1 MDTRNT
7 FVLFHSNYCQHC
19 KDFIEKLQKV
29 GGGLYQKFTL
39 ICVDNNQSI
48 PKSIQSVP
56 TILVPSHEH
65 PLTDSS
71 VFMWLDT
78 LASNFSKE
86 NNNSNWQ
93 KSVEAGPP
101 QKNSEG
107 PVAQNSEVA
116 DNENITPYIA
126 CEMGGGFSDS
136 FSFLNTDGTTG
147 NPMEHNFQFLT
158 DNIANS
164 GGAINDSS
172 GAISNNQISA
182 EQLGRPELNS
192 DSKNSSNFDVA
203 YEQYMSTRDGD
214 PFIQQQHRRC

>member
-19 KDFIEKLQKV
+19 KEFLERLEKL
-29 GGGLYQKFTL
+29 GGGLYQKFTK
-39 ICVDNNQSI
+39 ICVDNNPSI

-78 LASNFSKE
+78 LGGQFNKEKDSN
-86 NNNSNWQ
+86 NWQ
-93 KSVEAGPP
+93 GSVNATSR
-101 QKNSEG
+101 QSVSNSA
-107 PVAQNSEVA
+107 PTQSNSTGET
-116 DNENITPYIA
+116 DGITPYIA
-126 CEMGGGFSDS
+126 GEMGGGFSDS

-147 NPMEHNFQFLT
+147 NPLEHNFQFLSDT
-158 DNIANS
+158 
-164 GGAINDSS
+164 GVGAP
-172 GAISNNQISA
+172 ISNTSFSA

-192 DSKNSSNFDVA
+192 DSKKSSNFDVA
-203 YEQYMSTRDGD
+203 YEQYMSSRDAD